1 MNEALQAGELL
12 LEPTYETGL
21 VALSYCISVLG
32 AFVALTAAQ
41 HIRTG
46 RGISWLNL
54 LAAGTALGGIGV
66 WSMHFTGMLA
76 LNLSMAS
83 GYSAF
88 ETIISLIA
96 AIGATCL
103 ALGYVAK
110 APGDNARV
118 LTAGGLLGL
127 GVAVMHYLGMFGM
140 RFPGYIIWSWGI
152 IAISVV
158 IAMVAASA
166 ALWLAFR
173 TKSLA
178 MRGVAAAVMGVAVC
192 SMHYTGM
199 AAADFVCTSAS
210 QRFATPPGLLVF
222 SSMELPLLTAI
233 AAIGMA
239 VLIGYDQLLQRNFGA
254 RRTSR
259 AMN

>member
-1 MNEALQAGELL
+1 MNDLLGSGELL
-12 LEPTYETGL
+12 LHPTYELGM
-21 VALSYCISVLG
+21 VALSYCISVIG

-41 HIRTG
+41 YIRHG
-46 RGISWLNL
+46 RQINWLNL
-54 LAAGTALGGIGV
+54 LSAGTALGGIGV

-76 LNLSMAS
+76 LNLGMAS

-88 ETIISLIA
+88 ETVISLIA
-96 AIGATCL
+96 AITATSL
-103 ALGYVAK
+103 ALAYVAK
-110 APGDNARV
+110 DAKNNTRV

-140 RFPGYIIWSWGI
+140 RFPGYIMWSWGI

-158 IAMVAASA
+158 IAMAAASA

-173 TKSLA
+173 TKSMG
-178 MRGVAAAVMGVAVC
+178 MRGVAAAVMGIAVC

-199 AAADFVCTSAS
+199 AAADFVCTSVS
-210 QRFATPPGLLVF
+210 QRFATPQGLLVF
-222 SSMELPLLTAI
+222 SSMQLPLLTAI

-239 VLIGYDQLLQRNFGA
+239 VLIGYDQLLQRNFG
-254 RRTSR
+254 SR
-259 AMN
+259 KAQRA